1 MDKFI
6 IISISVRLR
15 RFKAIFLLAHLLKFI
30 SYGHCCGILCATTLK
45 SAAYDACFPAKLL
58 TGLESCNHIGCVAC
72 TDSQYDGKILIQL
85 VVQKTNAAGL
95 RIKSHSAE

>member
-15 RFKAIFLLAHLLKFI
+15 RLKAIFLLAHLLKFI

-45 SAAYDACFPAKLL
+45 SAAYDACFPEI
-58 TGLESCNHIGCVAC
+58 TNWIR
-72 TDSQYDGKILIQL
+72 ILQPYWLRCLHWQPIRWQNFNPASSPEN
-85 VVQKTNAAGL
+85 KHAAGL
-95 RIKSHSAE
+95 RIKSHNAE